1 MSVAFAQTSVT
12 RTYGRITI
20 VASVTPTGYAINVF
34 TGAVRHDTLCHTST
48 DRDTY
53 RNHYRRVAE
62 AAAADATVEQIAEAI
77 HGPAVAVLAEV
88 ERIIATA
95 PRPDV
100 AALVGATARPQVAPT
115 MAGAHLAGITDPQ
128 HRALTAAARGG
139 AVYRGGKPGQAP
151 VGVLTALARKGWL
164 ELTAKEGTRRSNWA
178 YGTITEA
185 GRVELARLDARS
197 LATT

>member
-1 MSVAFAQTSVT
+1 MTNVLVIGRRHREARQRQRSHDREVARTMSVAFAQTSVT

-62 AAAADATVEQIAEAI
+62 AAAADA
-77 HGPAVAVLAEV
+77 
-88 ERIIATA
+88 
-95 PRPDV
+95 
-100 AALVGATARPQVAPT
+100 
-115 MAGAHLAGITDPQ
+115 
-128 HRALTAAARGG
+128 RGG